1 MFRNRKSIQS
11 ELIPETWGTRVGLVL
26 AMAGNAVGFGNFLRF
41 PVQAVQNGGG
51 AFIIPYLVS
60 LVILGIPLLLIE
72 WSSGR
77 FGGQFGHHSTPFI
90 LHKMNKKAIWK
101 YVGVFGIFS
110 NIAIASYYCYMESW
124 TLSYV
129 FHSII
134 GTFDGMDQNSVAGF
148 FDNYL
153 DLNTSSS
160 GIPYEA
166 IFFFVF
172 CLALNIWI
180 LSKGLS
186 GGVEKAAKIGVP
198 LLIVFGIFLVYRA
211 MTLKAGTNGALFD
224 GLEGLNFLWTP
235 KYDSLT
241 NPKVWLAAAGQIFFT
256 LSVGMG
262 SIQCYASYL
271 KEKDDVALNSMSA
284 GFMNE
289 FVEIVLGGS
298 IIIPIAVGYLG
309 IDKVIELTNLGGLGL
324 AFRTMPFLFEQW
336 GTILSALGGL
346 AFFGLL
352 FFAGITSSLAMG
364 TPVMG
369 FLKDE
374 FNINKKPAALIFGLL
389 VLIFGLP
396 TVFFFQ
402 EGVFDEYDYW
412 AGTISLFVFAM
423 LESVLFA
430 WFFGA
435 SKGWDEITRGAEIKI
450 PVLFK
455 FLIRYVTPVVLII
468 VFTTSLIRPE
478 NDNWAQIKDGKW
490 SLHKES
496 ILGQLQHKGIG
507 PNKSYFSNTFYSET
521 NGFIDSV
528 WIKDNKQHVR
538 IIPDDQ
544 IKNSEIVYI
553 SSENASLLAENK
565 SQIEIG
571 QAVWEGKVINKIF
584 YKDMARLLLLS
595 LFLGIAFAVW
605 YAFRKRKKEEL
616 I

>member
-11 ELIPETWGTRVGLVL
+11 ELIPEAWGTRVGLVL

-153 DLNTSSS
+153 DLNTTSS

-450 PVLFK
+450 PVFFK
-455 FLIRYVTPVVLII
+455 FLIRYVTPVVLIV

-478 NDNWAQIKDGKW
+478 NDNWSQIKEGKW

-521 NGFIDSV
+521 NGFVDSV
-528 WIKDNKQHVR
+528 WIKDNKQHIR

-553 SSENASLLAENK
+553 SSENASLLTENK

-571 QAVWEGKVINKIF
+571 QPVWEGKVINKIF

-595 LFLGIAFAVW
+595 LFLGIAITVW
-605 YAFRKRKKEEL
+605 LAFRKRKKEEL